1 MSVAHRERSLLK
13 LVDDERDEACRR
25 ILAEAE
31 RAAGEAL
38 RQVHRKERE
47 HLRRRVNEERTRIQS
62 KIQAVEAER
71 VTRERRQQALRS
83 ADILAQAWPLVR
95 AELLARWRD
104 PAGRQRWV
112 ARSLRDAARALPAG
126 PWTVRHAAG
135 WPATEQ
141 QAVRDALARE
151 LGVEPHLRTEPDIAA
166 GLVIDSGGA
175 VLDASLDGLLADR
188 PRLEARLL
196 AILAGE
202 DGS

>member
-1 MSVAHRERSLLK
+1 MSVANRERSLLK

-25 ILAEAE
+25 ILGEAE
-31 RAAGEAL
+31 RVAGETL

-47 HLRRRVNEERTRIQS
+47 HLRRRVNEERSRIQS
-62 KIQAVEAER
+62 RIQAVEAER
-71 VTRERRQQALRS
+71 VTRERQQQALRS

-95 AELLARWRD
+95 AGLLDRWRD
-104 PAGRQRWV
+104 SAGRQRWV
-112 ARSLRDAARALPAG
+112 ARSLRDAGRALPPG
-126 PWTVRHAAG
+126 PWTVRHPVG
-135 WPATEQ
+135 WPAAEQ
-141 QAVRDALARE
+141 QAVREALARE

-175 VLDASLDGLLADR
+175 VLDASLEGLLADR